1 MKRRRPGR
9 RAEGNPR
16 RLAVEI
22 LNRIEEKGAYAE
34 PLLDEVLTKTAMGTQ
49 DRRLLTHIVYG
60 TLRARGRYDWIIGQL
75 YAKGVDTLDT
85 EIRNILR
92 VGLHQL
98 LTMDRIPDYAVID
111 EAVETTKAA
120 QHRAGAG
127 LVNALLRRYVR
138 EGKCLSYPDPEKEP
152 TRHLAVLHS
161 HPEWLVEMW
170 VRLLGLEEAAELCR
184 ANNEIP
190 PLTVRSNRLKVER
203 DVLARRLSEEGCE
216 ARYTVYS
223 PDGLVLS
230 GLPGTVRGLRAFA
243 EGCFVVQDEA
253 SQLVSR
259 LLAPLPGETVIDVCA
274 GSGIKTIH
282 LAALMNNE
290 GRIVALDI
298 NPRKLA
304 LLKELAGRLRVTIIE
319 AFEADALEKPQAD
332 LQCAFDRVLV
342 DVPCSGLGTLR
353 RNPEI
358 KWRLT
363 PEEMKK
369 FPTLQKRILA
379 NAAQCVKKGG
389 VLVYSTCTISGEEN
403 EGVVQAFLAE
413 NDGFTVVEPPQ
424 DIDARL
430 VDAGFF
436 KTYPHRHGTDGF
448 FGAVLRRHDGDGQ
461 KN

>member
-1 MKRRRPGR
+1 VKRRRPSR
-9 RAEGNPR
+9 CAKVNPR
-16 RLAVEI
+16 SLAVEI
-22 LNRIEEKGAYAE
+22 LNRVEEKGAYAE
-34 PLLDEVLTKTAMGTQ
+34 PLLDEVLTKTAMGVQ
-49 DRRLLTHIVYG
+49 DRRLLTHLVYG
-60 TLRARGRYDWIIGQL
+60 TIRARGRYDWIIGRL
-75 YAKGVDTLDT
+75 YERGADALDT
-85 EIRNILR
+85 GIRNVLR
-92 VGLHQL
+92 VALHQL

-120 QHRAGAG
+120 QNRAGAG
-127 LVNALLRRYVR
+127 LVNALLRRYMR
-138 EGKCLSYPDPEKEP
+138 EGKGVSYPDPEKEP

-170 VRLLGLEEAAELCR
+170 VRLLGLEETAELCR

-203 DVLARRLSEEGCE
+203 EVLARRLSEDGCE

-223 PDGLVLS
+223 PDGLILS
-230 GLPGTVRGLRAFA
+230 GLPGSVRRLRAFA

-274 GSGIKTIH
+274 GSGIKTTH
-282 LAALMNNE
+282 LAALMQNE
-290 GRIVALDI
+290 GRILAMDI
-298 NPRKLA
+298 NARKLA
-304 LLKELAGRLRVTIIE
+304 LLEELAGRLQAKIIE
-319 AFEADALEKPQAD
+319 PVEADALEKPKAD
-332 LQCAFDRVLV
+332 LQRAFDRVLV

-369 FPTLQKRILA
+369 FPPLQKRILA

-389 VLVYSTCTISGEEN
+389 VLVYSTCTISDEEN
-403 EGVVQAFLAE
+403 EGVVRAFLAD
-413 NDGFTVVEPPQ
+413 NDDFTMVEPSQ
-424 DIDARL
+424 DIDASL
-430 VDAGFF
+430 TDGGYF

-448 FGAVLRRHDGDGQ
+448 FGAILRRHEGGGQ

>member
-1 MKRRRPGR
+1 M
-9 RAEGNPR
+9 
-16 RLAVEI
+16 
-22 LNRIEEKGAYAE
+22 
-34 PLLDEVLTKTAMGTQ
+34 
-49 DRRLLTHIVYG
+49 
-60 TLRARGRYDWIIGQL
+60 
-75 YAKGVDTLDT
+75 
-85 EIRNILR
+85 
-92 VGLHQL
+92 
-98 LTMDRIPDYAVID
+98 
-111 EAVETTKAA
+111 
-120 QHRAGAG
+120 
-127 LVNALLRRYVR
+127 
-138 EGKCLSYPDPEKEP
+138 
-152 TRHLAVLHS
+152 
-161 HPEWLVEMW
+161 
-170 VRLLGLEEAAELCR
+170 CR

>member
-1 MKRRRPGR
+1 MKRRRLGR
-9 RAEGNPR
+9 RAEVNPR

-127 LVNALLRRYVR
+127 LVNAVLRRYVR
-138 EGKCLSYPDPEKEP
+138 EGKSVSYPDSEKEP

-161 HPEWLVEMW
+161 HPEWLVETW
-170 VRLLGLEEAAELCR
+170 VRLLGFEETAELCR
-184 ANNEIP
+184 ANNETP

-203 DVLARRLSEEGCE
+203 VVLAGKLLEEGCE
-216 ARYTVYS
+216 ASYTVYS
-223 PDGLVLS
+223 PDGLILS
-230 GLPGTVRGLRAFA
+230 GLPRSVRELRAFA

-259 LLAPLPGETVIDVCA
+259 LLAPLPGETVLDVCA
-274 GSGIKTIH
+274 GSGMKTTH
-282 LAALMNNE
+282 LAALMQNE

-298 NPRKLA
+298 NARKLA
-304 LLKELAGRLRVTIIE
+304 LLRELAGRLHATIIE
-319 AFEADALEKPQAD
+319 TVEADALEKPKAD
-332 LQCAFDRVLV
+332 FQCAFDRVLV

-363 PEEMKK
+363 PEEIKK
-369 FPTLQKRILA
+369 FPPLQKRILA
-379 NAAQCVKKGG
+379 NAAQYVKTEGI
-389 VLVYSTCTISGEEN
+389 LVYSTCTISGEEN
-403 EGVVQAFLAE
+403 EGVVQAFLAD
-413 NDGFTVVEPPQ
+413 NDDFTVEGPPQ
-424 DIDARL
+424 GIDARL

-436 KTYPHRHGTDGF
+436 KTYPHKHGTDGF
-448 FGAVLRRHDGDGQ
+448 FGAVFRRRDYPR
-461 KN
+461 